1 MEGATQHPDQERFD
15 SWVAR
20 FLQHLATDRAASEYT
35 QRNYRAALIEF
46 IGWHQLVHQKDPDWG
61 ALERDHFRAYLRH
74 LGRQNLGRAAIHLR
88 FSALRTFYRFLIRH
102 GPVTASPIKNIALPK
117 TGKRLPQFLTLDQMQ
132 DLLQAPAKLASMEPA
147 GDAKAQAKVSRRALR
162 DAAILEVIYSSGLR
176 ISELCGLTAEDIDWP
191 GQTLRIRGKG
201 KKERLTPVGSKA
213 LQAIRIYWDLLTEQP
228 SGNKPVFSSST
239 FPGAAMKPRNLQARL
254 KRYLALAGLDPKLTP
269 HKLRHS
275 YATHLLDAGA
285 DLRSVQEML
294 GHAHLSTTQVYT
306 HVTAERLK
314 RVYDQAHPRAK
325 ETPGEGTRPPNGES
339 TSRAR

>member
-1 MEGATQHPDQERFD
+1 MEGATQQPDQHD
-15 SWVAR
+15 GWVAK
-20 FLQHLATDRAASEYT
+20 FLQHLATDRAASQYT
-35 QRNYRAALIEF
+35 QRNYRSALIEF
-46 IGWHQLVHQKDPDWG
+46 IGWHQLVHQTEPDWS
-61 ALERDHFRAYLRH
+61 ALERDDFRAYLRH

-117 TGKRLPQFLTLDQMQ
+117 TGRRLPQFLTLEQMQ
-132 DLLQAPAKLASMEPA
+132 ELLEAPGKLASMEPA
-147 GDAKAQAKVSRRALR
+147 EDPRAQANATKRGLR

-201 KKERLTPVGSKA
+201 KKERLTPIGSKA
-213 LQAIRIYWDLLTEQP
+213 LQAIQGYWNSLTEQP
-228 SGNKPVFSSST
+228 AGNKPVFAST
-239 FPGAAMKPRNLQARL
+239 TGSGAMKPRNLQTRL

-325 ETPGEGTRPPNGES
+325 E
-339 TSRAR
+339 

>member
-1 MEGATQHPDQERFD
+1 MLRLRNGVNSR
-15 SWVAR
+15 AR
-20 FLQHLATDRAASEYT
+20 
-35 QRNYRAALIEF
+35 
-46 IGWHQLVHQKDPDWG
+46 
-61 ALERDHFRAYLRH
+61 
-74 LGRQNLGRAAIHLR
+74 
-88 FSALRTFYRFLIRH
+88 
-102 GPVTASPIKNIALPK
+102 
-117 TGKRLPQFLTLDQMQ
+117 
-132 DLLQAPAKLASMEPA
+132 
-147 GDAKAQAKVSRRALR
+147 R

-191 GQTLRIRGKG
+191 GQVLRIRGKG

-213 LQAIRIYWDLLTEQP
+213 LQAIQRYWSTLIEP
-228 SGNKPVFSSST
+228 PAGSEPVFASST
-239 FPGAAMKPRNLQARL
+239 GSGGAMKPRNLQTRL

-325 ETPGEGTRPPNGES
+325 S
-339 TSRAR
+339 

>member
-1 MEGATQHPDQERFD
+1 MEGATQPTDQEHLD

-20 FLQHLATDRAASEYT
+20 FLQHLATDRAASDYT

-46 IGWHQLVHQKDPDWG
+46 IGWHQIVHQCEPDWTT
-61 ALERDHFRAYLRH
+61 LERDDFRAYLRH
-74 LGRQNLGRAAIHLR
+74 LGRQKLGRAAIHLR

-102 GPVTASPIKNIALPK
+102 GPVASSPIKNIALPK
-117 TGKRLPQFLTLDQMQ
+117 TGRRLPQFLTLDQMEA
-132 DLLQAPAKLASMEPA
+132 LLHAPANLASMKPE
-147 GDAKAQAKVSRRALR
+147 GDPDAETRSKHRALR

-191 GQTLRIRGKG
+191 GQTLRVRGKG
-201 KKERLTPVGSKA
+201 KKERLTPIGSKA
-213 LQAIRIYWDLLTEQP
+213 LQAVQAYWNSLLKRPAGAE
-228 SGNKPVFSSST
+228 PVFAST
-239 FPGAAMKPRNLQARL
+239 TGSGGAMKPRNLQTRL
-254 KRYLALAGLDPKLTP
+254 KRYLALAGLDHKLTP

-325 ETPGEGTRPPNGES
+325 E
-339 TSRAR
+339 